1 LDRRQGRRRGTS
13 RPRGYAHIR
22 DVAEAHILAQGVFIV
37 HEPPDSGT
45 LVSHPNVV
53 DVRWGDG
60 YAGLRTPLDEPFART
75 AMATLRSA
83 FPDMVLIPAF
93 GGSLPIAPISDV
105 LNVPFVIVPLVNH
118 DNNEHAVNEN
128 LRLKNLWDG
137 IEAYAVLLTGLDW
150 TPPRHAL
157 APPSH

>member
-1 LDRRQGRRRGTS
+1 MGRRVRGAPHAA
-13 RPRGYAHIR
+13 RR
-22 DVAEAHILAQGVFIV
+22 
-37 HEPPDSGT
+37 T
-45 LVSHPNVV
+45 LCP
-53 DVRWGDG
+53 
-60 YAGLRTPLDEPFART
+60 
-75 AMATLRSA
+75 
-83 FPDMVLIPAF
+83 